1 MLGLCKNTLMILL
14 RTASPV
20 FCDLMI
26 NDVFETIS
34 GDLVKV
40 LYASWT
46 LVERDRNLELV
57 SKRIQSVT
65 DVCEKWCF
73 ETIDGM

>member
-1 MLGLCKNTLMILL
+1 MVLL

-26 NDVFETIS
+26 NDVFEKVIR
-34 GDLVKV
+34 DLAKV

-46 LVERDRNLELV
+46 LVERE
-57 SKRIQSVT
+57 I
-65 DVCEKWCF
+65 
-73 ETIDGM
+73 ET